1 MPTPE
6 EEKLQYLK
14 REEIRTMSKDASALR
29 ESEAQRERQRVAKI
43 RVGEERQQEPARQQ
57 AAAQAAQQRVETT
70 KQARQKEEE
79 LIKSKEERLE
89 IQQKAAVEAE
99 KQLEQRKTAFGQQL
113 ERVQVPE
120 EQARR
125 SFLERVAAKAEG
137 REAKQPTIEEP
148 IVSRPRIPVPEIPT
162 PPTLPA
168 PVQPTPAR
176 RPVQTPVD
184 KPVGK
189 PGGYWAQIAIILAS
203 LAVLGAIGTFWYW
216 YFVVREEAPVIA
228 PIEQPKQPEEPQE
241 PVISTPQIN
250 DALINTGYRVPE
262 TPRTINTIIIHS
274 IYNILEGSPYSVS
287 GILGEYKQFNVAHH
301 YLIDREGNVYRI
313 VAEENIA
320 YHAGPSRNSSSIGIG
335 IINTESDTPAQT
347 QYESL
352 TGLILDLQ
360 EKYGIAAENIV
371 RRQDV
376 VTDASNN
383 PANFDWQ
390 YFMSLIQ

>member
-89 IQQKAAVEAE
+89 IQQEAAAEAE

-125 SFLERVAAKAEG
+125 NFLERVAAKAEG
-137 REAKQPTIEEP
+137 IEEP

-162 PPTLPA
+162 PPTPPA
-168 PVQPTPAR
+168 PVQPTSAR

-189 PGGYWAQIAIILAS
+189 PGGHWTQIAIILAS
-203 LAVLGAIGTFWYW
+203 LAMLGAVGTFWYW
-216 YFVVREEAPVIA
+216 YFMVREEAPVIA
-228 PIEQPKQPEEPQE
+228 PIEQPEEPQE

-250 DALINTGYRVPE
+250 DELINAGYRVPE

-352 TGLILDLQ
+352 AGLILDLQ

-376 VTDASNN
+376 VTGASNN

>member
-14 REEIRTMSKDASALR
+14 REEIRTMGKDVSALR

-57 AAAQAAQQRVETT
+57 AAAQTAQQRVEAA

-79 LIKSKEERLE
+79 LIKSKEERLK
-89 IQQKAAVEAE
+89 IQREAAAEAA

-137 REAKQPTIEEP
+137 REDKQPIIEEP
-148 IVSRPRIPVPEIPT
+148 IVSRPRIPVPEIPK
-162 PPTLPA
+162 PPAPPA

-176 RPVQTPVD
+176 RPVQTP
-184 KPVGK
+184 
-189 PGGYWAQIAIILAS
+189 PGRPWTQIAIILAS
-203 LAVLGAIGTFWYW
+203 LAVLGAVGTFWYW
-216 YFVVREEAPVIA
+216 YFVVREEAPVVA
-228 PIEQPKQPEEPQE
+228 PIEQPEEPQE

-250 DALINTGYRVPE
+250 DALINAGYRVPE
-262 TPRTINTIIIHS
+262 TPRTINRIIIHS

-287 GILGEYKQFNVAHH
+287 GVLQEYKQLNVAHH
-301 YLIDREGNVYRI
+301 YLIDREGSVYRI

-335 IINTESDTPAQT
+335 IINTESDTPTQA

-352 TGLILDLQ
+352 AGLILNLQ
-360 EKYGIAAENIV
+360 KRYGIAAENIV
-371 RRQDV
+371 RRQDAITGV
-376 VTDASNN
+376 SNN

-390 YFMSLIQ
+390 YFISLIQ